1 MSEDEDMST
10 ATIAKS
16 RRKPTDRTAL
26 LLISPMLVLMAI
38 MTIVPTI
45 FLVYASLHQ
54 VDLLTDNSPFVGL
67 KNFTDFLKDG
77 NQRIALFRAFA
88 FAAVVV
94 LVELVVG
101 MSLALVLQKNSRRN
115 NIFTVIVMM
124 PFAVTP
130 VVSAMI
136 FRELLNPGFGWLNY
150 FMRIVGL
157 PANTEWLAHS
167 NTAWLAII
175 ILDVWQWTPFVA
187 LILIAGL
194 QSLPLEPR
202 EAATIDGAND
212 RQIFRF
218 VTLPQLAPFITIAI
232 VLRSIQAI
240 KTFDSFSILTNG
252 GPGTSTEIIN
262 LQIYR
267 IALGSFQIGA
277 AAAVAVVFLI
287 CLLLLVPLLIRAV
300 GKNAGG
306 TQA

>member
-1 MSEDEDMST
+1 M
-10 ATIAKS
+10 
-16 RRKPTDRTAL
+16 L
-26 LLISPMLVLMAI
+26 LLMAI

-54 VDLLTDNSPFVGL
+54 VDLLSDNSTFVGL
-67 KNFTDFLKDG
+67 QNFTDFLKDG

-94 LVELVVG
+94 VIELIIG
-101 MSLALVLQKNSRRN
+101 MLLALALQKSTRRN
-115 NIFTVIVMM
+115 NFYTVIVMM

-136 FRELLNPGFGWLNY
+136 FRELLNPSFGWINY
-150 FMRIVGL
+150 FLHLIGF
-157 PANTEWLAHS
+157 PANTEWLAHT

-175 ILDVWQWTPFVA
+175 FLDIWQWTPFVA

-194 QSLPLEPR
+194 QSIPLEPR

-212 RQIFRF
+212 RQIFRL

-277 AAAVAVVFLI
+277 AAAVAVIFLI
-287 CLLLLVPLLIRAV
+287 SLSLLVPLLIRAV
-300 GKNAGG
+300 GKNAKGS
-306 TQA
+306 QA